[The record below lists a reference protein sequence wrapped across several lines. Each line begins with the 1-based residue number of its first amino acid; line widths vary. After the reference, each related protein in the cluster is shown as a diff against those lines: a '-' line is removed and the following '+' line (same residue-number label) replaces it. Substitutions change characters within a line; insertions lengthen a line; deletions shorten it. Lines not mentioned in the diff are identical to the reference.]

1 MQALMKEAKNNF
13 KKTAIITGASEGI
26 GAALVNELL
35 QNDYKVVAISRSFKK
50 LSKLKSNNLKF
61 NDNLKVYSADVTNSS
76 QLFSVAK
83 DIETPDLLI
92 LNAGIYE
99 PVFIENF
106 SVETF
111 IKHSEINY
119 LGVIKSF
126 DVFIKKMMLNKSGT
140 VMIMSSIAGWIGLP
154 KASAYA
160 PTKSALR
167 LFAQS
172 IRYDLAKYNITVKLC
187 SPGFVNTKAVK
198 VNDFK
203 MPGLIEP
210 NVAAKLILKN
220 MYNKKFEFTFPWF
233 FSTLMKFLTYL
244 PDNLSYKF
252 IRYITLYDKE
262 K

>member
-1 MQALMKEAKNNF
+1 MKKLKHNL
-13 KKTAIITGASEGI
+13 KKIAVITGASEGI

-35 QNDYKVVAISRSFKK
+35 QNNYKVIALSRDFKK
-50 LSKLKSNNLKF
+50 LSKLKSFNSKYKSNLEVF
-61 NDNLKVYSADVTNSS
+61 SADVTNSI
-76 QLFSVAK
+76 QLLSVAK
-83 DIETPDLLI
+83 NIGPPDLLI

-99 PVFIENF
+99 PVLIENF

-111 IKHSEINY
+111 IKQSEINY

-126 DVFIKKMMLNKSGT
+126 DAFIKKMLLSRSGT
-140 VMIMSSIAGWIGLP
+140 VLIMSSIAGWIGLP

-167 LFAQS
+167 SFAQS
-172 IRYDLAKYNITVKLC
+172 IRYDLAKYNIVVKLC

-210 NVAAKLILKN
+210 NVAAKIILKN
-220 MYNKKFEFTFPWF
+220 INSKKFEITFPWL
-233 FSTLMKFLTYL
+233 FSALMKFLTYL
-244 PDNLSYKF
+244 PDNLSYKL
-252 IRYITLYDKE
+252 IKYVTLYEKE

>member
-1 MQALMKEAKNNF
+1 MIKLKHSV
-13 KKTAIITGASEGI
+13 KKIAVITGASEGI
-26 GAALVNELL
+26 GAALVYELL
-35 QNDYKVVAISRSFKK
+35 QNNYKVIAISRNLKK
-50 LSKLKSNNLKF
+50 LSKLKSFNSKYKNDLKIF
-61 NDNLKVYSADVTNSS
+61 SADVTNSS
-76 QLFSVAK
+76 QLLSIAK
-83 DIETPDLLI
+83 DIKSPDILI

-99 PVFIENF
+99 PVIIENF
-106 SVETF
+106 SVKSF
-111 IKHSEINY
+111 IKQSEINY

-126 DVFIKKMMLNKSGT
+126 DAFIKKMLLSKSGT
-140 VMIMSSIAGWIGLP
+140 VLIMSSIAGWIGLP

-160 PTKSALR
+160 PTKSALK

-172 IRYDLAKYNITVKLC
+172 IRYDLAKYNIIVKLC

-210 NVAAKLILKN
+210 NVAAKIILKN
-220 MYNKKFEFTFPWF
+220 LSSKKFEITFPWF
-233 FSTLMKFLTYL
+233 FSTFMKFLTYL

-252 IRYITLYDKE
+252 IKYVTSYEKE

>member
-1 MQALMKEAKNNF
+1 MKKLKSNL
-13 KKTAIITGASEGI
+13 KKTAVITGASEGI
-26 GAALVNELL
+26 GAALVKELL
-35 QNDYKVVAISRSFKK
+35 QNNYKVIALSRDTKK
-50 LSKLKSNNLKF
+50 LSKLKSF
-61 NDNLKVYSADVTNSS
+61 NSKYKNELKVFSADVTNSP
-76 QLFSVAK
+76 QLLSVAK
-83 DIETPDLLI
+83 EINSLDLLI

-99 PVFIENF
+99 PVLIENF
-106 SVETF
+106 SVEPF
-111 IKHSEINY
+111 IKQSDINY

-126 DVFIKKMMLNKSGT
+126 DAFIKNMLLRRSGT
-140 VMIMSSIAGWIGLP
+140 VLIMSSIAGWIGLP

-160 PTKSALR
+160 PTKSAIR

-172 IRYDLAKYNITVKLC
+172 IRYDLAKYNIVVKLC

-210 NVAAKLILKN
+210 DVAAKLILKN
-220 MYNKKFEFTFPWF
+220 ISNKKFEITFPWF

-252 IRYITLYDKE
+252 IKYVTSYEKE

>member
-1 MQALMKEAKNNF
+1 MKKLKHNLKNI
-13 KKTAIITGASEGI
+13 AVITGASEGI

-35 QNDYKVVAISRSFKK
+35 QNNYKVIAVSRNFKK
-50 LSKLKSNNLKF
+50 LSKLKSFNSKYKNNLEVF
-61 NDNLKVYSADVTNSS
+61 SADVTNSS
-76 QLFSVAK
+76 QLLSVAK
-83 DIETPDLLI
+83 NIGPPDLLI

-99 PVFIENF
+99 PVLIENF

-111 IKHSEINY
+111 IKQSEINY

-126 DVFIKKMMLNKSGT
+126 DAFIKKMLLSRSGT
-140 VMIMSSIAGWIGLP
+140 VLIMSSIAGWIGLP

-167 LFAQS
+167 SFAQS
-172 IRYDLAKYNITVKLC
+172 IRYDLAKYNIVVKLC

-210 NVAAKLILKN
+210 NVAAKIILKN
-220 MYNKKFEFTFPWF
+220 INSKKFEITFPWL
-233 FSTLMKFLTYL
+233 FSALMKFLTYL
-244 PDNLSYKF
+244 PDNLSYKL
-252 IRYITLYDKE
+252 IKYVTLYEKE

>member
-1 MQALMKEAKNNF
+1 MKKLKHNL
-13 KKTAIITGASEGI
+13 KKIAVITGASEGI

-35 QNDYKVVAISRSFKK
+35 QYNYKVIAVSRDLKK
-50 LSKLKSNNLKF
+50 LSKLKSFNSKFKNNLEVF
-61 NDNLKVYSADVTNSS
+61 SADVTNSS
-76 QLFSVAK
+76 QLLSVAK
-83 DIETPDLLI
+83 NIGPPDLLI

-99 PVFIENF
+99 PVLIENF
-106 SVETF
+106 SLETF
-111 IKHSEINY
+111 IKQTETNY

-126 DVFIKKMMLNKSGT
+126 DAFIKKMLLSRSGT
-140 VMIMSSIAGWIGLP
+140 VLIMSSIAGWIGLP

-167 LFAQS
+167 SFAQS
-172 IRYDLAKYNITVKLC
+172 IRYDLAKYNILIKLC

-210 NVAAKLILKN
+210 NVAAKIILKN
-220 MYNKKFEFTFPWF
+220 INSKKFEITFPWL
-233 FSTLMKFLTYL
+233 FSALMKFLTYL
-244 PDNLSYKF
+244 PDNLSYKL
-252 IRYITLYDKE
+252 IKYVTLYEKE

>member
-1 MQALMKEAKNNF
+1 MKEFKSNS
-13 KKTAIITGASEGI
+13 KKTAVITGASEGI
-26 GAALVNELL
+26 GASLVNELL
-35 QNDYKVVAISRSFKK
+35 DNNYKVIAISRNLKK
-50 LSKLKSNNLKF
+50 LSKLKSF
-61 NDNLKVYSADVTNSS
+61 NSKYKNDLKVFSVDVTNLS
-76 QLFSVAK
+76 QLLSVSK
-83 DIETPDLLI
+83 VIDSPDLLI

-99 PVFIENF
+99 PVLIKNF

-111 IKHSEINY
+111 VKQCEVNY

-126 DVFIKKMMLNKSGT
+126 EAFTKKMLLSKSGT
-140 VMIMSSIAGWIGLP
+140 VLIMSSIAGWIGLP

-172 IRYDLAKYNITVKLC
+172 IRYDLEKYNIKVKLC

-210 NVAAKLILKN
+210 DVAAKIIFKN
-220 MYNKKFEFTFPWF
+220 INSKNFEITFPWL
-233 FSTLMKFLTYL
+233 FSTLMKILTYL
-244 PDNLSYKF
+244 PDNLSYKLIKYF
-252 IRYITLYDKE
+252 TLNDKE

>member
-1 MQALMKEAKNNF
+1 MTKLKHNL
-13 KKTAIITGASEGI
+13 KKTAVITGASEGI
-26 GAALVNELL
+26 GAALVHELL
-35 QNDYKVVAISRSFKK
+35 HNNYKVVAISRNLKK
-50 LSKLKSNNLKF
+50 LSKLKSFNSKYKNDLKIF
-61 NDNLKVYSADVTNSS
+61 SADVKNSF
-76 QLFSVAK
+76 QLLSIAK
-83 DIETPDLLI
+83 DIKSPDLLI

-99 PVFIENF
+99 PVLIENF
-106 SVETF
+106 SLDTF
-111 IKHSEINY
+111 IKQSEINY

-126 DVFIKKMMLNKSGT
+126 DAFIKKMLLSKSGT
-140 VMIMSSIAGWIGLP
+140 VLIMSSIAGWIGLP

-160 PTKSALR
+160 PTKSALK

-172 IRYDLAKYNITVKLC
+172 IRYDLAKYNIVVKLC

-210 NVAAKLILKN
+210 NVAAKIIVKN
-220 MYNKKFEFTFPWF
+220 LSSKKFEITFPWF
-233 FSTLMKFLTYL
+233 FSTVMKFLTYL

-252 IRYITLYDKE
+252 IKYVTSYEKE

>member
-1 MQALMKEAKNNF
+1 MQALMKGAKNNL

-35 QNDYKVVAISRSFKK
+35 QNNYKVIAISRSFKK
-50 LSKLKSNNLKF
+50 LSKLKTYNLKF
-61 NDNLKVYSADVTNSS
+61 NDDLKIFSADVTNSS
-76 QLFSVAK
+76 QLLSVAK
-83 DIETPDLLI
+83 NIEAPDLLI

-99 PVFIENF
+99 PVLIENF

-111 IKHSEINY
+111 VKQSEINY

-126 DVFIKKMMLNKSGT
+126 DAFVKKMMFNKSGT
-140 VMIMSSIAGWIGLP
+140 VLIMSSIAGWIGLP

-172 IRYDLAKYNITVKLC
+172 IRYDLAKYNIIVKLC

-210 NVAAKLILKN
+210 NVAAKLIFKN
-220 MYNKKFEFTFPWF
+220 IRNNKFEITFPWF
-233 FSTLMKFLTYL
+233 FSNFMKFLTFL
-244 PDNLSYKF
+244 PDNLSYKL
-252 IRYITLYDKE
+252 IRYFTLYDKE

>member
-1 MQALMKEAKNNF
+1 MKKIKSKL
-13 KKTAIITGASEGI
+13 KKTALITGASEGI

-35 QNDYKVVAISRSFKK
+35 QNNYKVIAISRNFKK
-50 LSKLKSNNLKF
+50 LSKLKSFHSKYKNDLKIF
-61 NDNLKVYSADVTNSS
+61 SADVTNSF
-76 QLFSVAK
+76 QLLSVAK
-83 DIETPDLLI
+83 NISSPDLLI
-92 LNAGIYE
+92 FNAGRYE
-99 PVFIENF
+99 PVLIENF

-111 IKHSEINY
+111 IKQSEINY

-126 DVFIKKMMLNKSGT
+126 DAFIKKMLLNRSGT
-140 VMIMSSIAGWIGLP
+140 VLIMSSIAGWIGLP

-167 LFAQS
+167 SFAQS
-172 IRYDLAKYNITVKLC
+172 IRYDLAKYNIVVKLC

-210 NVAAKLILKN
+210 DVAAKIIFKN
-220 MYNKKFEFTFPWF
+220 INSKNFEITFPWL

-244 PDNLSYKF
+244 PDNLSYKL
-252 IRYITLYDKE
+252 IKYVTLNDK
-262 K
+262 KK

>member
-1 MQALMKEAKNNF
+1 MEKLKHNL
-13 KKTAIITGASEGI
+13 KKIAVITGASEGI

-35 QNDYKVVAISRSFKK
+35 QNNYKVIAISRNFKK
-50 LSKLKSNNLKF
+50 LSKLKSFNSKYKNNLEVF
-61 NDNLKVYSADVTNSS
+61 SADVTNSS
-76 QLFSVAK
+76 QLLSVAK
-83 DIETPDLLI
+83 NIGSPDLLI

-99 PVFIENF
+99 PVLIENF

-111 IKHSEINY
+111 IKQSEINY

-126 DVFIKKMMLNKSGT
+126 DAFIKKMLLSRSGT
-140 VMIMSSIAGWIGLP
+140 VLIMSSIAGWIGLP

-167 LFAQS
+167 SFAQS
-172 IRYDLAKYNITVKLC
+172 IRYDLAKYNIVVKLC

-210 NVAAKLILKN
+210 NVAAKIILKN
-220 MYNKKFEFTFPWF
+220 INSKKFEITFPWL
-233 FSTLMKFLTYL
+233 FSALMKFLTYL
-244 PDNLSYKF
+244 PDNLSYKL
-252 IRYITLYDKE
+252 IKYVTLYDKE

>member
-1 MQALMKEAKNNF
+1 MKKLKHNL
-13 KKTAIITGASEGI
+13 KKIAVITGASEGI

-35 QNDYKVVAISRSFKK
+35 QNNYKVIAISRNFKK
-50 LSKLKSNNLKF
+50 LSKLKSF
-61 NDNLKVYSADVTNSS
+61 NSKYKSDLEVFSADVTSSS
-76 QLFSVAK
+76 QLLSVAK
-83 DIETPDLLI
+83 NIGPPDLLI

-99 PVFIENF
+99 PVLIENF

-111 IKHSEINY
+111 IKQSETNY

-126 DVFIKKMMLNKSGT
+126 DAFIKKMLLSRSGT
-140 VMIMSSIAGWIGLP
+140 VLIMSSIAGWIGLP

-167 LFAQS
+167 SFAQS
-172 IRYDLAKYNITVKLC
+172 IRYDLAKYNIVVKLC

-210 NVAAKLILKN
+210 NVAAKIILKN
-220 MYNKKFEFTFPWF
+220 INSKKFEITFPWL
-233 FSTLMKFLTYL
+233 FSALMKFLTYL
-244 PDNLSYKF
+244 PDNLSYKL
-252 IRYITLYDKE
+252 IKYVTLYEKE

>member
-1 MQALMKEAKNNF
+1 MRKKLKHNL
-13 KKTAIITGASEGI
+13 KKTVVITGASEGI

-35 QNDYKVVAISRSFKK
+35 QNNYKVIAISRNFKK
-50 LSKLKSNNLKF
+50 LSKLKSLNSKF
-61 NDNLKVYSADVTNSS
+61 KNDLKVFPADVTNLS
-76 QLFSVAK
+76 QLLSIAN
-83 DIETPDLLI
+83 DLDTPDILI

-99 PVFIENF
+99 PVLIENF
-106 SVETF
+106 SVDTF

-126 DVFIKKMMLNKSGT
+126 DAFIKKMLLKRSGT
-140 VMIMSSIAGWIGLP
+140 VLIMSSIAGWIGLP

-172 IRYDLAKYNITVKLC
+172 IRYDLAKYNIVVKLC

-203 MPGLIEP
+203 MPGLLEP
-210 NVAAKLILKN
+210 NVAAKVILKN
-220 MYNKKFEFTFPWF
+220 INSKKFEITFPWF
-233 FSTLMKFLTYL
+233 FSTLMKLLTYL
-244 PDNLSYKF
+244 PDNLSYTLIK
-252 IRYITLYDKE
+252 YVTLYEKE

>member
-1 MQALMKEAKNNF
+1 MKVTDDKL
-13 KKTAIITGASEGI
+13 KKLAVITGASEGI
-26 GAALVNELL
+26 GAALVTELL
-35 QNDYKVVAISRSFKK
+35 QNNYKVIAISRNLKK
-50 LSKLKSNNLKF
+50 LSKLKSLNSKYKNNLKVF
-61 NDNLKVYSADVTNSS
+61 SADVTNLS
-76 QLFSVAK
+76 QLSSVAK
-83 DIETPDLLI
+83 ENASPDLLI

-99 PVFIENF
+99 PVSIKNF
-106 SVETF
+106 SLKSF
-111 IKHSEINY
+111 IKQSEINY

-126 DVFIKKMMLNKSGT
+126 DAFIKKMLLRRSGT
-140 VMIMSSIAGWIGLP
+140 VLIMSSIAGWIGLP

-167 LFAQS
+167 SFAQS
-172 IRYDLAKYNITVKLC
+172 IRYDLAEYNIVVKLC
-187 SPGFVNTKAVK
+187 SPGFVNTNAVK

-220 MYNKKFEFTFPWF
+220 ISNKKFEITFPLF
-233 FSTLMKFLTYL
+233 FSTFMKFLTCL

-252 IRYITLYDKE
+252 IKYFTSYEKE

>member
-1 MQALMKEAKNNF
+1 MEKLKQNS
-13 KKTAIITGASEGI
+13 KKIAVITGASEGI

-35 QNDYKVVAISRSFKK
+35 KNKYKVIAISRDFKK
-50 LSKLKSNNLKF
+50 LSKLKSFNSKFKNNLE
-61 NDNLKVYSADVTNSS
+61 VYSADVTNSF
-76 QLFSVAK
+76 QLLSVAK
-83 DIETPDLLI
+83 NISSPDLLI

-99 PVFIENF
+99 PVLIENF
-106 SVETF
+106 SVDTF
-111 IKHSEINY
+111 IKQSEINY

-126 DVFIKKMMLNKSGT
+126 DAFIKKMLLSRSGT
-140 VMIMSSIAGWIGLP
+140 VLIMSSIAGWIGLP

-167 LFAQS
+167 SFAQS
-172 IRYDLAKYNITVKLC
+172 IRYDLAKYNILIKLC

-210 NVAAKLILKN
+210 NVAAKIILKN
-220 MYNKKFEFTFPWF
+220 INSKKFEITFPWL

-244 PDNLSYKF
+244 PDNFSYKL
-252 IRYITLYDKE
+252 IKYVTLYDK
-262 K
+262 KK

>member
-1 MQALMKEAKNNF
+1 M
-13 KKTAIITGASEGI
+13 
-26 GAALVNELL
+26 
-35 QNDYKVVAISRSFKK
+35 
-50 LSKLKSNNLKF
+50 
-61 NDNLKVYSADVTNSS
+61 
-76 QLFSVAK
+76 SVAK
-83 DIETPDLLI
+83 NIGPPDLLI

-99 PVFIENF
+99 PVVVEKF

-111 IKHSEINY
+111 IKQSEINY

-126 DVFIKKMMLNKSGT
+126 DSFIKKMIISKSGT
-140 VMIMSSIAGWIGLP
+140 VLIMSSIAGWIGLP

-172 IRYDLAKYNITVKLC
+172 IRYDLAKYNIKVKLC

-210 NVAAKLILKN
+210 NVAAKIILKN
-220 MYNKKFEFTFPWF
+220 INSKKFEITFPWV
-233 FSTLMKFLTYL
+233 FSTAMKFLTYL

-252 IRYITLYDKE
+252 IKHVTLYEKE

>member
-1 MQALMKEAKNNF
+1 MKVTDDKL
-13 KKTAIITGASEGI
+13 KKLAVITGASEGI

-35 QNDYKVVAISRSFKK
+35 NNNYKVIAISRNLKK
-50 LSKLKSNNLKF
+50 LLELKSLNSKYKNNLKVF
-61 NDNLKVYSADVTNSS
+61 SADVTNLS
-76 QLFSVAK
+76 QLSSVAK
-83 DIETPDLLI
+83 ENASPDLLI

-99 PVFIENF
+99 PVSIKNF
-106 SVETF
+106 SLKSF
-111 IKHSEINY
+111 IKQSEINY

-126 DVFIKKMMLNKSGT
+126 DAFIKKMLLRRSGT
-140 VMIMSSIAGWIGLP
+140 VLIMSSIAGWIGLP

-167 LFAQS
+167 SFAQS
-172 IRYDLAKYNITVKLC
+172 IRYDLAEYNIIVKLC

-210 NVAAKLILKN
+210 NIAAKIILKN
-220 MYNKKFEFTFPWF
+220 ISNKKFEITFPWL
-233 FSTLMKFLTYL
+233 FSSLMKLLTYV
-244 PDNLSYKF
+244 PDILSYKL
-252 IRYITLYDKE
+252 IKYVTLNDKE

>member
-1 MQALMKEAKNNF
+1 MEKLKHNL
-13 KKTAIITGASEGI
+13 KKIAVITGASEGI

-35 QNDYKVVAISRSFKK
+35 KNNYKVIAVSRNLKK
-50 LSKLKSNNLKF
+50 LSKLKSFNSKYKNNLEVF
-61 NDNLKVYSADVTNSS
+61 SADVTNSF
-76 QLFSVAK
+76 QLLSVAK
-83 DIETPDLLI
+83 NIGPPDLLI

-99 PVFIENF
+99 PVLIENF

-111 IKHSEINY
+111 IKQSEINY

-126 DVFIKKMMLNKSGT
+126 DAFIKKMILSRSGK
-140 VMIMSSIAGWIGLP
+140 VLIMSSIAGWIGLP

-167 LFAQS
+167 SFAQS
-172 IRYDLAKYNITVKLC
+172 IRYDLAKYNIVVKLC

-210 NVAAKLILKN
+210 NVAAKIILKN
-220 MYNKKFEFTFPWF
+220 INSKKFEITFPWL
-233 FSTLMKFLTYL
+233 FSALMKFLTYL
-244 PDNLSYKF
+244 PDILSYKL
-252 IRYITLYDKE
+252 IKHVTLYDKE

>member
-1 MQALMKEAKNNF
+1 MKKLKHNL
-13 KKTAIITGASEGI
+13 KKIAVITGASEGI

-35 QNDYKVVAISRSFKK
+35 KKNYKVIAVSRNLKK
-50 LSKLKSNNLKF
+50 LSKLKSFNSKYKNNLEVF
-61 NDNLKVYSADVTNSS
+61 SADVTSSS
-76 QLFSVAK
+76 QLLSVAK
-83 DIETPDLLI
+83 NIGPPDLLI

-99 PVFIENF
+99 PVLIENF

-111 IKHSEINY
+111 IKQSEINY

-126 DVFIKKMMLNKSGT
+126 DAFIKKMLLSRSGT
-140 VMIMSSIAGWIGLP
+140 VLIMSSIAGWIGLP

-167 LFAQS
+167 SFAQS
-172 IRYDLAKYNITVKLC
+172 IRYDLAKYNIVVKLC

-210 NVAAKLILKN
+210 NVAAKIILKN
-220 MYNKKFEFTFPWF
+220 INSKKFEITFPWL
-233 FSTLMKFLTYL
+233 FSALMKFLTYL
-244 PDNLSYKF
+244 PDNLSYKL
-252 IRYITLYDKE
+252 IKYVTLYEKE

>member
-1 MQALMKEAKNNF
+1 MKKSKHKV
-13 KKTAIITGASEGI
+13 KKKAVITGASEGI

-35 QNDYKVVAISRSFKK
+35 KKNYNVVAISRNIKK
-50 LSKLKSNNLKF
+50 LSKLKSFNSKFKNDLKIC
-61 NDNLKVYSADVTNSS
+61 SADVTNSS
-76 QLFSVAK
+76 QLISIANEV
-83 DIETPDLLI
+83 DSPDLLI

-99 PVFIENF
+99 PVLIENF
-106 SVETF
+106 SLETF
-111 IKHSEINY
+111 INQCEINY

-126 DVFIKKMMLNKSGT
+126 DAFIKKMMISKSGT
-140 VMIMSSIAGWIGLP
+140 VLIMASIAGWIGLP

-172 IRYDLAKYNITVKLC
+172 IRYDLAKYNIIVKLC
-187 SPGFVNTKAVK
+187 SPGFVNTQAVK

-210 NVAAKLILKN
+210 SIAAKLILKN
-220 MYNKKFEFTFPWF
+220 ISNKKFEIAFPWV
-233 FSTLMKFLTYL
+233 FSTLMKFLTFL
-244 PDNLSYKF
+244 PDTLSYNLIK
-252 IRYITLYDKE
+252 YITLNEKE